1 MNNFLIFA
9 IKFIDI
15 LSIILNLLIF
25 ARIIMS
31 WMSMGRA
38 LSLGKI
44 GSIIFDVTEPI
55 FKLFRRFPL
64 RVGMIDLTPMV
75 AIIAIDFVSQLSISI
90 LSSFLV

>member
-1 MNNFLIFA
+1 
-9 IKFIDI
+9 
-15 LSIILNLLIF
+15 
-25 ARIIMS
+25 MS

-38 LSLGKI
+38 MALGKLS
-44 GSIIFDVTEPI
+44 SIVFDVTEPI
-55 FKLFRRFPL
+55 FKLFRKFPL